1 MVLGMLA
8 AINRCQGDAGV
19 CLIKKC
25 LGLDARVLAGEFW
38 ILEEAAAAPVAPGE
52 P

>member
-1 MVLGMLA
+1 MVLGTLA
-8 AINRCQGDAGV
+8 AINRCQSDAVV
-19 CLIKKC
+19 CLIKRC

-38 ILEEAAAAPVAPGE
+38 ILKEAAAALVASGE